1 MSTIDDRTPALQLPL
16 PHPANKLQDDV
27 QRLRAAVNAL
37 DAAVAAI
44 DAGAITA
51 AERAKLQSVAAGA
64 TVNAT
69 DAALRARSTHT
80 GTQAMGTIDGLAAAL
95 DGKQGKPASL
105 TYTWNPDGTLASTTS
120 GGVTATYA
128 WHADG
133 RLNTVTTPTQ
143 TSTYNWNASNPQQL
157 DGVTV
162 TGV

>member
-1 MSTIDDRTPALQLPL
+1 MSDIIDQRTPALGLRL
-16 PHPANKLQDDV
+16 PHPSNRLEADVLRLIAALQ
-27 QRLRAAVNAL
+27 
-37 DAAVAAI
+37 AI
-44 DAGAITA
+44 DSACAAGFISAG
-51 AERAKLQSVAAGA
+51 EREKLATIAAGA